1 MQVRASWIQIKA
13 GYFNLRSYPQML
25 EKIISLSIVSPLL
38 FAGEF
43 YLHHFYIKPQKFLEI
58 SEEDEGV
65 IIKDSIDTLVLKDQ
79 LWLMVIESNLSLNSI
94 TKLDSVA
101 EVELT
106 PQFGHT

>member
-1 MQVRASWIQIKA
+1 MLSADA
-13 GYFNLRSYPQML
+13 GKNHQFVD
-25 EKIISLSIVSPLL
+25 VSPLL

-43 YLHHFYIKPQKFLEI
+43 YLHHFYIKPKKFLGI

-65 IIKDSIDTLVLKDQ
+65 IIKDSIDTLVLKEQ

-94 TKLDSVA
+94 TKLDLGG

-106 PQFGHT
+106 L